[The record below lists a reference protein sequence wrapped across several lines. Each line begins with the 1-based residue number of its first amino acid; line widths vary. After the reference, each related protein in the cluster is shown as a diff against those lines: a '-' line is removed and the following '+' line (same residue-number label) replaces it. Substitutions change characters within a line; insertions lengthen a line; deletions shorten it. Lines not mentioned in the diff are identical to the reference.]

1 MELGMRVIHVY
12 SVKGR
17 GPIVVVDLLPP
28 GLRLNDILSDGRRSW
43 ILTGIESARD
53 GGNPGLLLKE
63 VEEGAIRTHPEEGA
77 ELTLQPTPLM
87 KQKVG
92 NITVE
97 EAIEVFRRS
106 VKERSE
112 LAGHLKKLQSA
123 IMHLELHM
131 GQEDRMAAFKEMHEA
146 FNAIP
151 PKWLHK

>member
-1 MELGMRVIHVY
+1 MRVIHVY

-17 GPIVVVDLLPP
+17 GPIAVVDLLLP
-28 GLRLNDILSDGRRSW
+28 GLRLNDILSDGKRSW

-63 VEEGAIRTHPEEGA
+63 VEEGAIRTHPEKGA
-77 ELTLQPTPLM
+77 ELTLKPPPLM

-92 NITVE
+92 NLTVE
-97 EAIEVFRRS
+97 EAIEVFRKS

-112 LAGHLKKLQSA
+112 LAGHLKRLQSA

-131 GQEDRMAAFKEMHEA
+131 DKDDRMQAFKDLRET
-146 FNAIP
+146 FNRIP